1 MRETNASRLLH
12 TLRHSPGPLCDD
24 CVTKLCGFKHRQI
37 AYQQA
42 ELLAGRRDV
51 RREKDVL
58 CVQCSLH
65 KKCSWVPDPSSSEEV
80 RPKVSG
86 EEHEAVT
93 EALLFEEFARQVTS
107 KKYGQPLTQRAAGTV
122 PKIFDLVSQDA
133 SVVGDAKFYS
143 LVHGK
148 SLPPAKF
155 STIAEHVWML
165 EKIPAAHRFLV
176 FGNDRR
182 VPEMWLTRYGHLV
195 HHVTFYFLGPDGT
208 LEVLNH

>member
-1 MRETNASRLLH
+1 MRLLQALNNAS
-12 TLRHSPGPLCDD
+12 GPLCDD
-24 CVTKLCGFKHRQI
+24 CATELCGFKHRQI

-42 ELLAGRRDV
+42 ELLAGRRDIV
-51 RREKDVL
+51 RKKDTT
-58 CVQCSLH
+58 CVRCGLH
-65 KKCSWVPDPSSSEEV
+65 KKCSWTSGQSSSEELRRRV
-80 RPKVSG
+80 PG
-86 EEHEAVT
+86 EEHDEVT

-122 PKIFDLVSQDA
+122 PKVFDLVSQDA

-143 LVHGK
+143 LVNGK

-165 EKIPAAHRFLV
+165 EKIPAEHRFLV

-208 LEVLNH
+208 LEALNH